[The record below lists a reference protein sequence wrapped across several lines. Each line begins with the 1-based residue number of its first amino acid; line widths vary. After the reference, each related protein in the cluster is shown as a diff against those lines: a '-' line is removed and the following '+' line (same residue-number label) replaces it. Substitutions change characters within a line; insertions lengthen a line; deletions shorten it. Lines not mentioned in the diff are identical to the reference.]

1 MYFCIQPVALA
12 ENTEGNM
19 GKSVCDFNISNTEY
33 IAYSLGDV
41 VEFLMW
47 PFFWCQKHKNILV
60 SNWPEQK

>member
-1 MYFCIQPVALA
+1 MYFCLQPVALA

-41 VEFLMW
+41 VEFLM
-47 PFFWCQKHKNILV
+47 
-60 SNWPEQK
+60 